1 MTIFHYCDGIFNKTW
16 ENSRFLGKRLI
27 HEKEPNSRE
36 LPNLHGLIPP
46 NTKQNKMTQSKSLN
60 CTNLQWQFD
69 MVDCRYSFSA
79 QFLSSCLLHCQT
91 NYQLFGV
98 VHQTYCACRLQD
110 RWRAHH
116 TCDTTCAEYTALS
129 NWGCQVWRGLQISFL
144 MSRCTCSNLKE
155 NFKLNIKKVNN
166 F

>member
-98 VHQTYCACRLQD
+98 VDHTYCACRLQD
-110 RWRAHH
+110 RCRAHH
-116 TCDTTCAEYTALS
+116 SCDTTCAVYTALS